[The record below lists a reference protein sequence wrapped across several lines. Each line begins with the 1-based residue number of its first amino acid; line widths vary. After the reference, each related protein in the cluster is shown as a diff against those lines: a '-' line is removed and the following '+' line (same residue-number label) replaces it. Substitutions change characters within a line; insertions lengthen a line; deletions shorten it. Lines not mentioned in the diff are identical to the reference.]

1 MLYLYIYTIYFIH
14 LINLYLIYLTYHI
27 SIYMYICIYMY
38 VCIYTY
44 IFKIKII
51 IFYLKLKKAAPE
63 DFVGVASV
71 SITSQHGTSASMAG
85 DSLRK

>member
-1 MLYLYIYTIYFIH
+1 
-14 LINLYLIYLTYHI
+14 
-27 SIYMYICIYMY
+27 MY